1 MKKTLI
7 ALSFASLAFTGTALA
22 EDYVIDTQGQ
32 HAFIQFKISH
42 LGYSYIFG
50 RFDEFEGTF
59 SYDEADTSAAKVNVT
74 VNTDSINT
82 NHAERDKHLRSGD
95 FLDVGEFPEATFV
108 STGYTAG
115 EGDSG
120 TLEGDL
126 TLHGVT
132 KPISVDVT
140 HVGAGEDPWGGFR
153 RGFTGSTT
161 ITLADFGIDY
171 NLGPASRELEL
182 IMSLE
187 GVRQ

>member
-1 MKKTLI
+1 MKKTLT
-7 ALSFASLAFTGTALA
+7 ALSIATLAYTGSALA
-22 EDYVIDTQGQ
+22 EDYAIDTQGQ

-50 RFDEFEGTF
+50 RFDEFDGTF
-59 SYDEADTSAAKVNVT
+59 SYDEADPSAATVNVT

-95 FLDVGEFPEATFV
+95 FLDVSEFPEATFV
-108 STGYTAG
+108 STGYSA

-132 KPISVDVT
+132 KPVSVDIT
-140 HVGAGEDPWGGFR
+140 MVGAGEDPWGGFR

-182 IMSLE
+182 IMSIE